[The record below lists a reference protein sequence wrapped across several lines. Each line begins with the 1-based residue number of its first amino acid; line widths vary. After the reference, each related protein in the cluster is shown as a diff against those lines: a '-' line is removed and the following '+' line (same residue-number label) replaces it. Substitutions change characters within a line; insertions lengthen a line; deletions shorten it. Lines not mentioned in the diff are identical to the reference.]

1 MQCPHQE
8 EKNWTSQAEDELV
21 TVGLRLPLLRISSGS
36 SSVYRRAA
44 ARTHPGTSHRT
55 SAAWSHEQAIIP
67 AEGTRT
73 GVGGEPSRSRRLV
86 FFFLFFADHLLKVAG
101 RHESGSPAHIQAT
114 CVYSR
119 EWSGGGQTSHS
130 EPGSNV

>member
-44 ARTHPGTSHRT
+44 ARTHPGTIHRT
-55 SAAWSHEQAIIP
+55 SAAWNQERCIIP
-67 AEGTRT
+67 ADQGDRKGTRT
-73 GVGGEPSRSRRLV
+73 FEEPETLFPPLY
-86 FFFLFFADHLLKVAG
+86 FF
-101 RHESGSPAHIQAT
+101 
-114 CVYSR
+114 
-119 EWSGGGQTSHS
+119 
-130 EPGSNV
+130 

>member
-44 ARTHPGTSHRT
+44 ARTQPGTSHRT
-55 SAAWSHEQAIIP
+55 SAAWSQEQTIIP
-67 AEGTRT
+67 AERTRT
-73 GVGGEPSRSRRLV
+73 GVGVVVRGRTVEEPETV
-86 FFFLFFADHLLKVAG
+86 FLFFFSL
-101 RHESGSPAHIQAT
+101 PT
-114 CVYSR
+114 TY
-119 EWSGGGQTSHS
+119 
-130 EPGSNV
+130 

>member
-44 ARTHPGTSHRT
+44 ARAHPGTTHRT
-55 SAAWSHEQAIIP
+55 SAAWKHERIIIP
-67 AEGTRT
+67 ADQGEGW
-73 GVGGEPSRSRRLV
+73 GWEKIVEEPETV
-86 FFFLFFADHLLKVAG
+86 FVIFLFSFL
-101 RHESGSPAHIQAT
+101 
-114 CVYSR
+114 C
-119 EWSGGGQTSHS
+119 
-130 EPGSNV
+130 